1 MKQMSRK
8 NKILKKNQNVFR
20 TDKAYLEREERPQQQ
35 RSYRKDKRYQD
46 R

>member
-20 TDKAYLEREERPQQQ
+20 TDKAYLEREERPQ
-35 RSYRKDKRYQD
+35 RPYRKDRKYQEK
-46 R
+46 

>member
-20 TDKAYLEREERPQQQ
+20 TDKEYLEREERPQ
-35 RSYRKDKRYQD
+35 RPYRKDRRYQD
-46 R
+46 K